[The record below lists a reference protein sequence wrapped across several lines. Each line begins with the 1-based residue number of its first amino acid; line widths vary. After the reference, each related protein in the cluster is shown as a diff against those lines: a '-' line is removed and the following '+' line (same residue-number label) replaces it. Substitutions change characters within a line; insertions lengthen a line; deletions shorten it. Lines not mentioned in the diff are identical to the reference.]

1 MTGAEGSAHRQV
13 DATLL
18 MQLTEQLQAMHD
30 RVSHAAVSD
39 EQRGRWQTRLAAIS
53 QGAAADLDRA
63 AGQLRRMAADLDRHG
78 A

>member
-1 MTGAEGSAHRQV
+1 MTAPDGNAHRQV
-13 DATLL
+13 DASLL
-18 MQLTEQLQAMHD
+18 MQLTEQLQTVHE
-30 RVSHAAVSD
+30 RVSRAPVSD

-53 QGAAADLDRA
+53 QGAADDLERA

>member
-1 MTGAEGSAHRQV
+1 MARDHTGHQQV
-13 DATLL
+13 DAAVLL
-18 MQLTEQLQAMHD
+18 QLTDELQAMRE
-30 RVSHAAVSD
+30 RVADASVSD

-63 AGQLRRMAADLDRHG
+63 VVQLRRMAADLARHG